1 MKPDYRTLVRYLV
14 EPLIEDQQSLRVD
27 IESTGGGKRVWV
39 RLSFDAQDR
48 GRVFGRGGRTLQAIR
63 QVMTT
68 AARLAEQ
75 TLRLEIYDPQR
86 PSSPH

>member
-1 MKPDYRTLVRYLV
+1 MIKPDYRTLVRHLV
-14 EPLIEDQQSLRVD
+14 EPLIGDPQSLRVD
-27 IESTGGGKRVWV
+27 IESTAGGKRIRV

-68 AARLAEQ
+68 AALLADQ
-75 TLRLEIYDPQR
+75 TLRLEIYDPR
-86 PSSPH
+86 